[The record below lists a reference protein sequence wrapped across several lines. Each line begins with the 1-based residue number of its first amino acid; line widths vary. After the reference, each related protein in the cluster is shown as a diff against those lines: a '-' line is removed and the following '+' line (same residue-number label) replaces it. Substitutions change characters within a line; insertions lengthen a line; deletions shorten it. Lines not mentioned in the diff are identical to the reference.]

1 MNEVLYQFLSQFDE
15 LTKEEI
21 EALGDLMTIKEVK
34 KNSVIVA
41 QGQVCNECFF
51 VLKGCLRQYV
61 CADGTE
67 KTIAFYTEQQAVNF
81 FTNQGSQTAS
91 DSILCSLED
100 TTLLIGDPENDQ
112 EFFTKFP
119 KLADITR
126 KMIEKDFGKTQHSFA
141 KFIANSPEERYLHF
155 MKENKDLLNRV
166 PLHLIASYLGM
177 TPVSLSRIRKRV
189 SMQS

>member
-1 MNEVLYQFLSQFDE
+1 MNDILLNFLSQFQE
-15 LTKEEI
+15 LTKDEI
-21 EALGDLMTIKEVK
+21 EELVSLMTIKVVK

-41 QGQVCNECFF
+41 QGQVCTQCFF

-61 CADGTE
+61 CVDGTE
-67 KTIAFYTEQQAVNF
+67 KTIAFYTEHQAVNF
-81 FTNQGSQTAS
+81 FTNQVDQIGS

-112 EFFTKFP
+112 DLFIKFP

-126 KMIEKDFGKTQHSFA
+126 KMIEADFGKTQNSFA
-141 KFIANSPEERYLHF
+141 KFIASSPEERYLNF

-166 PLHLIASYLGM
+166 PLNMIASYLGM
-177 TPVSLSRIRKRV
+177 TPVSLSRIRKRII
-189 SMQS
+189 SK